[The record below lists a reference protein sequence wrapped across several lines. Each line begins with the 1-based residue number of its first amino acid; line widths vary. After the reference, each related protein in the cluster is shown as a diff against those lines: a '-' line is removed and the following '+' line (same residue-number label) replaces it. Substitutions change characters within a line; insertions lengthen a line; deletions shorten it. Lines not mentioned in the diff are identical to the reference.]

1 MMFQKHTYIRSSKLM
16 KLVRNLP
23 CQNCG
28 TDDGTV
34 CGAHT
39 NWGGGKGRSIKADDN
54 LIAALCHRCHMM
66 IDQGTMPKADR
77 QELWERAHLK
87 TVEQMVFIGLWPDE
101 VPLPNQYLR
110 ILGNG
115 AAF

>member
-1 MMFQKHTYIRSSKLM
+1 
-16 KLVRNLP
+16 
-23 CQNCG
+23 
-28 TDDGTV
+28 
-34 CGAHT
+34 
-39 NWGGGKGRSIKADDN
+39 
-54 LIAALCHRCHMM
+54 
-66 IDQGTMPKADR
+66 MPKADR